1 MDFYKSFPSDLHL
14 PPHLLSAIQRPTVLV
29 GVACLFLFSQLLIWT
44 AHRSRRKTTAKG
56 LAEIPGPS
64 GWPLIGIGLDLPAR
78 PRVLLSRWRTQ
89 FGDTFKVRVGW
100 YNWVFFNSPDA
111 VKEVF
116 DRQAAVTSGKP
127 PLPIAQEYCLRGDG
141 ILPMTYS
148 TKWKRLHALLKQ
160 LLNAKASAAF
170 IPSQEFEIKQLLWD
184 LSASAGK
191 PSSTDFY
198 MHIRRMTFSIV
209 MTSAYG
215 QRIPQWDCQEVRDVY
230 GNMRMLS
237 IILSPGMFW
246 IDVFPALNWLPR
258 FLFPSWPKAK
268 LMAAKMHDNKM
279 RHWNHL
285 KARIAAG
292 NAPDCFARDLM
303 ESSNYRE
310 HELAEETVSWLA
322 SAVPEAGAE
331 TTASALN
338 GMIRYLAMF
347 PEAQAR
353 AHEEVTR
360 VLGDGPRLATLAD
373 EPAMPYIRAVIK
385 ETLRLCPVATT
396 GLRRMADGDV
406 HYRDYRIPR
415 GTILLANLNALH
427 WDPDRFPDPFSFR
440 PERYLDSHPLRS
452 AVYAA
457 GGDVHARDH
466 FTFGAGRRICPGI
479 HLAENGLFLA
489 VANLIWAYEF
499 RLPLDE
505 KTGQE
510 MPLDIGDEAFMEGA
524 IRVPKP
530 YAIRILARN
539 PARSALIQESWKTA
553 QKEGYVLRGVRVDV
567 DGGVRGVRG

>member
-1 MDFYKSFPSDLHL
+1 MDSFKAIDLSL
-14 PPHLLSAIQRPTVLV
+14 PPHFVAALGRPTVLV
-29 GVACLFLFSQLLIWT
+29 GFACVFLFSQLLVWT
-44 AHRSRRKTTAKG
+44 AKYSRKKSKG
-56 LAEIPGPS
+56 LADIPGPS
-64 GWPLIGIGLDLPAR
+64 GWPIIGIGLDLPAR
-78 PRVLLSRWRTQ
+78 PRKLLNSWANQ

-100 YNWVFFNSPDA
+100 YNWVFFNHPDA

-141 ILPMTYS
+141 VLPMTYNA
-148 TKWKRLHALLKQ
+148 KWKRLHAFLKQ

-184 LSASAGK
+184 LSHEAGK
-191 PSSTDFY
+191 NSTDFY

-215 QRIPQWDCQEVRDVY
+215 LRIPQWDCQEVRDVY

-237 IILSPGMFW
+237 IILSPGVFW
-246 IDVFPALNWLPR
+246 IDVFPPLNWLPR

-268 LMAAKMHDNKM
+268 FMAQRMHANKM
-279 RHWNHL
+279 RHWNNL
-285 KARIAAG
+285 KERIALG
-292 NAPDCFARDLM
+292 NAPDCFAKDLM
-303 ESSNYRE
+303 ESNYRDYGLE
-310 HELAEETVSWLA
+310 EETVSWLA

-360 VLGDGPRLATLAD
+360 ILGDGRMATLAD
-373 EPAMPYIRAVIK
+373 EPQMPYIKAVIK

-406 HYRDYRIPR
+406 KYRDYVIPK

-427 WDPDRFPDPFSFR
+427 WDPERFPDPFSFK
-440 PERYLDSHPLRS
+440 PERYLNHPHRS

-457 GGDVHARDH
+457 GGDIMARDH

-489 VANLIWAYEF
+489 VSNLIWAYEF
-499 RLPLDE
+499 KLPLDE
-505 KTGQE
+505 KGNE
-510 MPLDIGDEAFMEGA
+510 IPLDISDEGFMEGA
-524 IRVPKP
+524 IRVPKQ
-530 YAIRILARN
+530 YTVRILERN
-539 PARSALIQESWKTA
+539 PARSRLIRESWEQA
-553 QKEGYVLRGVRVDV
+553 QKDGYILRGVHVDA
-567 DGGVRGVRG
+567 DGGVRGSAKVKA